1 MIAMMMPGMC
11 MQMMDM
17 FMGLLN
23 MLPGMPMMM

>member
-1 MIAMMMPGMC
+1 MIAMPGMC
-11 MQMMDM
+11 ERMMDM